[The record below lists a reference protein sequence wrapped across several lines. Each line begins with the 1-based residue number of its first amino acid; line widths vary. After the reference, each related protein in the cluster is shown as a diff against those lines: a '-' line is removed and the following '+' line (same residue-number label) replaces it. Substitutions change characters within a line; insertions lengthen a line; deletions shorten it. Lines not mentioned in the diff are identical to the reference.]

1 MNDILDLKFADIKL
15 LVLYKEWILLKEFEK
30 FDNALAQK
38 LQGKQNEQLEIT
50 EKVYF
55 ILIKFLDSGLSG

>member
-55 ILIKFLDSGLSG
+55 I